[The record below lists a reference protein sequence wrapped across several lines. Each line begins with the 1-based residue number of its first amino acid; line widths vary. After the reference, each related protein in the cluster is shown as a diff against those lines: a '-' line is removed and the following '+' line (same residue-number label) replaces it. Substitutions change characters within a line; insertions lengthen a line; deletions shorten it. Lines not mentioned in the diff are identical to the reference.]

1 MIKVVFLHTDFRIYW
16 PARLNALNKVLN
28 KRGDILDVIEIAR
41 QGRHYSFWKKENQTD
56 LHWHILF
63 PKEKPENLNG
73 SIIQKQLFPL
83 LDTLQPDVVIAGA
96 IAFPSGALAVAWG
109 KRNNKKVIVFDDAK
123 IEAVQ
128 RNSFINYIK
137 QAVYNGVDA
146 MVYPAPDWEETGR
159 YWRFKKDQLF
169 YGVDVVD
176 NDFWATPHM
185 LKYNWGRYFVSVGRQ
200 IPKKNYFPIAQ
211 AYVRY
216 RKEIGNDAFNW
227 ILIGDGPE
235 HERIVRFIQ
244 ENHCEDKVIFLPFLP
259 QEELPAIY
267 QHAEALICSSNNSE
281 TWGLVINEA
290 MAGGCPVIASI
301 QCGATNTLVHNGVN
315 GFQFSCEDVDKL
327 TELMHIYH
335 NLPQDKKLAMKEAS
349 KQIISNWGV
358 DRFVKGCCDAI
369 DFVIAHP
376 KRKISIVDRLIIGL
390 WKGRY
395 RPI

>member
-1 MIKVVFLHTDFRIYW
+1 MKIVALHTDFRIYW

-28 KRGDILDVIEIAR
+28 KRGDILEVIEIA
-41 QGRHYSFWKKENQTD
+41 GEGSHYAFSKKENQTN

-63 PKEKPENLNG
+63 PKEKPENLTG
-73 SIIQKQLFPL
+73 STIQKQLFPL
-83 LDTLQPDVVIAGA
+83 LDTLQPAVIIAGA

-109 KRNNKKVIVFDDAK
+109 KKNNKKVIVFDDAK
-123 IEAVQ
+123 IDAVK
-128 RNSFINYIK
+128 RNPFINYIK

-146 MVYPAPDWEETGR
+146 MFYPASDWEETGR
-159 YWRFKKDQLF
+159 YWKFEKAQLF

-176 NDFWATPHM
+176 NDFWGTPSD
-185 LKYNWGRYFVSVGRQ
+185 LKEQWGKYFVSVGRQ

-235 HERIVRFIQ
+235 HERIVKFIQ
-244 ENHCEDKVIFLPFLP
+244 ENHCEDKVFFLPFLP
-259 QEELPAIY
+259 QEELLSIY
-267 QHAEALICSSNNSE
+267 QHAEALICSSSSE

-301 QCGATNTLVHNGVN
+301 QCGATNTLVHDGVN

-327 TELMHIYH
+327 TELMLAYH
-335 NLPQDKKLAMKEAS
+335 NLPLNKKEAMKKAS
-349 KQIISNWGV
+349 KQIISNWGLE
-358 DRFVKGCCDAI
+358 RFAKGCCEAI
-369 DFVIAHP
+369 DFVIAQS
-376 KRKISIVDRLIIGL
+376 KRKISIIDSLIIRL

>member
-1 MIKVVFLHTDFRIYW
+1 MKIVALHTDFRIYW

-28 KRGDILDVIEIAR
+28 KRGDILEVIEIA
-41 QGRHYSFWKKENQTD
+41 GEGSHYAFSKKENQTN

-63 PKEKPENLNG
+63 PKEKPENLTG
-73 SIIQKQLFPL
+73 STIQKQLFPL
-83 LDTLQPDVVIAGA
+83 LDTLQPAVIIAGA

-109 KRNNKKVIVFDDAK
+109 KKNNKKVIVFDDAK
-123 IEAVQ
+123 IDAVK
-128 RNSFINYIK
+128 RNPFINYIK

-146 MVYPAPDWEETGR
+146 MFYPASDWEETGR
-159 YWRFKKDQLF
+159 YWKFEKAQLF

-176 NDFWATPHM
+176 NDFWGTPSD
-185 LKYNWGRYFVSVGRQ
+185 LKEQWGKYFVSVGRQ

-235 HERIVRFIQ
+235 HERIVKFIQ
-244 ENHCEDKVIFLPFLP
+244 ENHCEDKVFFLPFLP
-259 QEELPAIY
+259 QEELLSIY
-267 QHAEALICSSNNSE
+267 QHAEALICSSSSE

-301 QCGATNTLVHNGVN
+301 QCGATNTLVHDGVN

-327 TELMHIYH
+327 TELMLAYH
-335 NLPQDKKLAMKEAS
+335 NLPLNKKEAMKKAS
-349 KQIISNWGV
+349 KQIISNWGLE
-358 DRFVKGCCDAI
+358 RFAKGCCEAI
-369 DFVIAHP
+369 DFVTAQP
-376 KRKISIVDRLIIGL
+376 KRKTSIIDNLIIRL